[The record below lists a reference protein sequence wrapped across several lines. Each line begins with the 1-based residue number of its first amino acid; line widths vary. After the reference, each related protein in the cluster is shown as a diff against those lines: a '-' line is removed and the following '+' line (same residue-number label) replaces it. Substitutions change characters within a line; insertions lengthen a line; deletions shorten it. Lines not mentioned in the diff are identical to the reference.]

1 MCRTLCHTTQVKP
14 QLTATTHEM
23 ASSTLTDA
31 APVPADV
38 DLGACVRALEDARA
52 AVVRLTA
59 LVDRETAAATATA
72 LEKLLTTIEVPACMH
87 AEAFTRGLE
96 M

>member
-1 MCRTLCHTTQVKP
+1 
-14 QLTATTHEM
+14 M

-59 LVDRETAAATATA
+59 LVDRETAAATA
-72 LEKLLTTIEVPACMH
+72 LDKLLTTIEVPACMH
-87 AEAFTRGLE
+87 AEASTRSLE
-96 M
+96 L